1 MVISTGGVAQAV
13 ERLLTKREAL
23 SSSTSTIKKNTLW
36 RKIEKTN
43 LKFVNNHK
51 KS

>member
-13 ERLLTKREAL
+13 ERLLTKHEAL

-36 RKIEKTN
+36 RKIEKN
-43 LKFVNNHK
+43 KFEICK
-51 KS
+51 